1 MEKKSTKENRMRI
14 GDWVKVRK
22 IGIDGAYQIID
33 WDDNGRITV
42 EQNDDGYK
50 HRIKVEIEEL
60 IKL

>member
-33 WDDNGRITV
+33 WDDHGRITV

-60 IKL
+60 VKL

>member
-33 WDDNGRITV
+33 WDDHGRITV

-50 HRIKVEIEEL
+50 HRIKVEI
-60 IKL
+60 